1 VRHILRVRLAINL
14 VLHTCL
20 LELSH
25 RGGRIWWSTGEM
37 AAMGRDAPLLGSVGR
52 MMGRGPPIHRWTSE
66 IKGEGG
72 RTWAVDL
79 LRNGR
84 D

>member
-1 VRHILRVRLAINL
+1 
-14 VLHTCL
+14 
-20 LELSH
+20 
-25 RGGRIWWSTGEM
+25 M
-37 AAMGRDAPLLGSVGR
+37 AAMGRDTPLLGSIGR

-72 RTWAVDL
+72 RTWVVDL